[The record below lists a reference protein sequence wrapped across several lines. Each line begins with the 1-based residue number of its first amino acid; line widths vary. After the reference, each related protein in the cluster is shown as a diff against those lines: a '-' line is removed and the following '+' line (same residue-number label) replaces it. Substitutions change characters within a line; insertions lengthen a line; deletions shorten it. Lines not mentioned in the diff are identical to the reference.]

1 MSAFRASMGGIAML
15 VVKDLSKKI
24 GHKQILSNINLN
36 IPKGSIYGIIGENG
50 AGKTTLIRH
59 LVGVYQGDAGFV
71 ELDGMRV
78 YENPE
83 AKAKLVYIPDEF
95 FDVFGR
101 NINDIKTLYQG
112 IYPNFDELRYS
123 MLMKMFKYTG
133 RENISKFSKGMKK
146 QIMFILALSITPD
159 YLIMDEPFD
168 GLDPHICKVFWDIL
182 IKDVSERQMTIFI
195 SSHHLDELDSMC
207 DHIALISNGKIIFGE
222 ALEKLKEG
230 YHKLQV
236 VLENGDEMYALEQ
249 ELNVLSHQMMGRV
262 HTLITVG
269 NVEKINNTVAKYHP
283 IISEI
288 LPLSLEDIFL
298 YTLGGKYDELKEVMG

>member
-1 MSAFRASMGGIAML
+1 ML
-15 VVKDLSKKI
+15 VVKELSKKI
-24 GHKQILSNINLN
+24 GHKQILNNINLN

-59 LVGVYQGDAGFV
+59 LVGVYQGDTGFV

-83 AKAKLVYIPDEF
+83 AKARMVYIPDEF

-112 IYPNFDELRYS
+112 IYPNFDEIRYLK
-123 MLMKMFKYTG
+123 LMKMFKYTG
-133 RENISKFSKGMKK
+133 RENFSKFSKGMKK
-146 QIMFILALSITPD
+146 QVMFILALSITPD

-168 GLDPHICKVFWDIL
+168 GLDPHIRKVIWDIL
-182 IKDVSERQMTIFI
+182 IKDVSEREMTIFI

-207 DHIALISNGKIIFGE
+207 DHIALISKGKIVFGE
-222 ALEKLKEG
+222 SLEKLKEG

-262 HTLITVG
+262 HTLIIVG
-269 NVEKINNTVAKYHP
+269 NIEKINKTVAKYHP
-283 IISEI
+283 IISEV

>member
-1 MSAFRASMGGIAML
+1 ML
-15 VVKDLSKKI
+15 VVKELSKKI
-24 GHKQILSNINLN
+24 GHKQILNNINLN

-59 LVGVYQGDAGFV
+59 LVGVYQGDTGFV

-83 AKAKLVYIPDEF
+83 AKARMVYIPDEF

-101 NINDIKTLYQG
+101 NINDIKTLYQE
-112 IYPNFDELRYS
+112 IYPNFDEIRYLT
-123 MLMKMFKYTG
+123 LMKMFKYTG
-133 RENISKFSKGMKK
+133 RENFSKFSKGMKK
-146 QIMFILALSITPD
+146 QVMFILALSITPD

-168 GLDPHICKVFWDIL
+168 GLDPHIRKVIWDIL
-182 IKDVSERQMTIFI
+182 IKDVSEREMTIFI

-207 DHIALISNGKIIFGE
+207 DHIALISKGKIVFGE
-222 ALEKLKEG
+222 SLEKLKEG

-262 HTLITVG
+262 HTLIIVG
-269 NVEKINNTVAKYHP
+269 NIEKINKTVAKYHP
-283 IISEI
+283 IISEV

>member
-15 VVKDLSKKI
+15 VVKELSKKI
-24 GHKQILSNINLN
+24 GHKQILNNINLN

-59 LVGVYQGDAGFV
+59 LVGVYQGDTGFV

-83 AKAKLVYIPDEF
+83 AKARMVYIPDEF

-112 IYPNFDELRYS
+112 IYPNFDEIRYLA
-123 MLMKMFKYTG
+123 LMKMFKYTG
-133 RENISKFSKGMKK
+133 RENFSKFSKGMKK
-146 QIMFILALSITPD
+146 QVMFILALSITPD

-168 GLDPHICKVFWDIL
+168 GLDPHIRKVIWDIL
-182 IKDVSERQMTIFI
+182 IKDVSEREMTIFI

-207 DHIALISNGKIIFGE
+207 DHIALISKGKIVFGE
-222 ALEKLKEG
+222 SLEKLKEG

-262 HTLITVG
+262 HTLIIVG
-269 NVEKINNTVAKYHP
+269 NIEKINKTVAKYHP
-283 IISEI
+283 IISEV

>member
-1 MSAFRASMGGIAML
+1 ML
-15 VVKDLSKKI
+15 VVKELSKKI
-24 GHKQILSNINLN
+24 GHKQILNNINLN

-59 LVGVYQGDAGFV
+59 LVGVYQGDTGFV

-83 AKAKLVYIPDEF
+83 AKARMVYIPDEF

-112 IYPNFDELRYS
+112 IYPNFDEIQYLT
-123 MLMKMFKYTG
+123 LMKMFKYTG
-133 RENISKFSKGMKK
+133 RENFSKFSKGMKK
-146 QIMFILALSITPD
+146 QVMFILALSITPD

-168 GLDPHICKVFWDIL
+168 GLDPHIRKVIWDIL
-182 IKDVSERQMTIFI
+182 IKDVSEREMTIFI

-207 DHIALISNGKIIFGE
+207 DHIALISKGKIVFGE
-222 ALEKLKEG
+222 SLEKLKEG

-262 HTLITVG
+262 HTLIIVG
-269 NVEKINNTVAKYHP
+269 NIEKINKTVAKYHP
-283 IISEI
+283 IISEV

>member
-15 VVKDLSKKI
+15 VVKELSKKI
-24 GHKQILSNINLN
+24 GHKQILNNINLN

-59 LVGVYQGDAGFV
+59 LVGVYQGDTGFV

-83 AKAKLVYIPDEF
+83 GKARMVYIPDEF

-112 IYPNFDELRYS
+112 IYPNFDEIRYLT
-123 MLMKMFKYTG
+123 LMKMFKYTG
-133 RENISKFSKGMKK
+133 RENFSKFSKGMKK
-146 QIMFILALSITPD
+146 QVMFILALSITPD

-168 GLDPHICKVFWDIL
+168 GLDPHIRKVIWDIL
-182 IKDVSERQMTIFI
+182 IKDVSERK
-195 SSHHLDELDSMC
+195 
-207 DHIALISNGKIIFGE
+207 GKIVFGE
-222 ALEKLKEG
+222 SLEKLKEG

-262 HTLITVG
+262 HTLIIVG
-269 NVEKINNTVAKYHP
+269 NIEKINKTVAKYHP
-283 IISEI
+283 IISEV